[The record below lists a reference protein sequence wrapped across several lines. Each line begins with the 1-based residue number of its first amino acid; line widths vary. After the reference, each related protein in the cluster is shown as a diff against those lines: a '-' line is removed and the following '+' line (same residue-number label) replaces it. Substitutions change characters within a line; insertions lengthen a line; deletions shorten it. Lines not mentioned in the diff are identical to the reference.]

1 MLPFATVYIQVDY
14 TTTNICPRK
23 REKGFVSFLEAS
35 DIILEDD
42 VTDSVRGVK
51 GIHAVLFCKWQ
62 FETGTS

>member
-14 TTTNICPRK
+14 TTTNVSPRK
-23 REKGFVSFLEAS
+23 REKRFESFLEAS
-35 DIILEDD
+35 DIILED
-42 VTDSVRGVK
+42 VTDSVRGGK